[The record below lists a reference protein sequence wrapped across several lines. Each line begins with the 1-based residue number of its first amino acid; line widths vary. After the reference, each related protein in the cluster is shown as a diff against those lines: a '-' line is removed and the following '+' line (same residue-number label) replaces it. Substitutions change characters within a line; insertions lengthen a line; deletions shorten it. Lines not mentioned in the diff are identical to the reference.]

1 MTDLFVENTP
11 EGRPPRSWDFFL
23 TIFFIFVL
31 LVLTAIFVF
40 SALGFGVAT
49 IACADSS
56 VECNYDFISFGA
68 LFVLFGVPIVALAA
82 IIFSVVWIARRKLSF
97 WIPLVA
103 CLATVGVFMLGSY
116 IVDLAVPG
124 A

>member
-1 MTDLFVENTP
+1 VTDMFVENTP

-31 LVLTAIFVF
+31 LVLTVIFVF

-49 IACADSS
+49 LTCADSS
-56 VECNYDFISFGA
+56 AECNYEFISYGS
-68 LFVLFGVPIVALAA
+68 LLVLFGVPIVTLAGVVM
-82 IIFSVVWIARRKLSF
+82 SVVWIARRKLSF

-103 CLATVGVFMLGSY
+103 CGAAIGVFMLGSFL
-116 IVDLAVPG
+116 VSSAVPG